1 MVYRFK
7 IWFENQE
14 DIIRWIDAKP
24 STTFIDFHNAIQD
37 AIGFDK
43 KELASFYVSD
53 AKWKRLFEIM
63 LEDMSDNDG
72 SEDEIPVILMHN
84 AKLREYVNDPH
95 QRFIYVTDYLANWTL
110 NIELL
115 SIADSD
121 PKLSYPNLFKSEGK
135 APRQRED
142 SKFKLLDDNEFDALA
157 AKILATKGIKNELT
171 AELSE
176 LEVDEDDS
184 EDEDEDELGFN
195 SYGDSTDEMDMDG
208 FVEDKQP

>member
-7 IWFENQE
+7 IWFEHQ
-14 DIIRWIDAKP
+14 DDVIRWIDVKP
-24 STTFIDFHNAIQD
+24 STTFFDFHNAIQD

-43 KELASFYVSD
+43 KELASFFVSD
-53 AKWKRLFEIM
+53 NKWKKLFEIT
-63 LEDMSDNDG
+63 LEDMSDSSD
-72 SEDEIPVILMHN
+72 SDDALPAVIMKN

-110 NIELL
+110 FCELI
-115 SIADSD
+115 SIADSND
-121 PKLSYPNLFKSEGK
+121 KISYPFLAKSEGK

-157 AKILATKGIKNELT
+157 AKILAAKGIKNELD

-176 LEVDEDDS
+176 LEVDDEDDD
-184 EDEDEDELGFN
+184 EDDEDELGFN
-195 SYGDSTDEMDMDG
+195 SYGDSTDEMDFDG
-208 FVEDKQP
+208 FGEDKQP

>member
-24 STTFIDFHNAIQD
+24 STTFFDFHNAIQD

-63 LEDMSDNDG
+63 LEDMSDIEG
-72 SEDEIPVILMHN
+72 SEDEIPVILMQN

-95 QRFIYVTDYLANWTL
+95 QRFIYVSDYLANWTL

-121 PKLSYPNLFKSEGK
+121 PKLTYPNLFKSEGK

-184 EDEDEDELGFN
+184 EDEDEDELGFK

>member
-7 IWFENQE
+7 IWFEHQD
-14 DIIRWIDAKP
+14 DIIRWIDVKP
-24 STTFIDFHNAIQD
+24 STTFFDFHNAIQD

-53 AKWKRLFEIM
+53 NKWKRLFEIM
-63 LEDMSDNDG
+63 LEDMSESGQSDD
-72 SEDEIPVILMHN
+72 DLPVILMKN

-110 NIELL
+110 FCELI
-115 SIADSD
+115 SIADTND
-121 PKLSYPNLFKSEGK
+121 KLTYPNLFKSEGK

-142 SKFKLLDDNEFDALA
+142 SKFKMLDDNEFDALA
-157 AKILATKGIKNELT
+157 AKILASKGIKNELT
-171 AELSE
+171 DELSE
-176 LEVDEDDS
+176 LEVDDDG
-184 EDEDEDELGFN
+184 EVEEDEDELGFN
-195 SYGDSTDEMDMDG
+195 SYGDSTDDMDMDG

>member
-63 LEDMSDNDG
+63 LEDMSDNEG
-72 SEDEIPVILMHN
+72 SEDEIPVILMQN

-95 QRFIYVTDYLANWTL
+95 QRFIYVSDYLANWTL

-121 PKLSYPNLFKSEGK
+121 PKLTYPNLFKSEGK

-184 EDEDEDELGFN
+184 EDEDEDELGFK

>member
-63 LEDMSDNDG
+63 LEDMSDNE
-72 SEDEIPVILMHN
+72 SQSAEMIEICPNQVHTGT
-84 AKLREYVNDPH
+84 PH
-95 QRFIYVTDYLANWTL
+95 IFC
-110 NIELL
+110 
-115 SIADSD
+115 
-121 PKLSYPNLFKSEGK
+121 
-135 APRQRED
+135 
-142 SKFKLLDDNEFDALA
+142 
-157 AKILATKGIKNELT
+157 LT
-171 AELSE
+171 TTAIIC
-176 LEVDEDDS
+176 V
-184 EDEDEDELGFN
+184 
-195 SYGDSTDEMDMDG
+195 
-208 FVEDKQP
+208 FVKQ

>member
-24 STTFIDFHNAIQD
+24 STTFFDFHNAIQD

-72 SEDEIPVILMHN
+72 SEEALPVALMHN
-84 AKLREYVNDPH
+84 SKLREYVNDPH

-110 NIELL
+110 YIELL
-115 SIADSD
+115 SIADSSD
-121 PKLSYPNLFKSEGK
+121 KVTYPNLFKSEGK

-157 AKILATKGIKNELT
+157 SKILATKGIKNEL
-171 AELSE
+171 ADELSE
-176 LEVDEDDS
+176 LEVDDDDDEDD
-184 EDEDEDELGFN
+184 DDELGFN
-195 SYGDSTDEMDMDG
+195 SYGDSTDDMDMDG
-208 FVEDKQP
+208 FGEEKRP

>member
-14 DIIRWIDAKP
+14 DIIRWVDAKP
-24 STTFIDFHNAIQD
+24 STTFFDFHNAIQD

-63 LEDMSDNDG
+63 LEDMSDNEG
-72 SEDEIPVILMHN
+72 SEDEIPVILMQN

-95 QRFIYVTDYLANWTL
+95 QRFIYVSDYLANWTL

-121 PKLSYPNLFKSEGK
+121 PKLTYPNLFKSEGK

-184 EDEDEDELGFN
+184 EDEDEDELGFK